1 MYNISGWQDSSF
13 SEDQVKNSLGY
24 QVLNNEGIF
33 DPKNSSTTAYANALS
48 LNMGKP
54 PNRTV
59 KTYDDSYTLDTK
71 GYAVDGE
78 GGVLRYPG
86 SPGIRSDSDYVLC
99 TFYKYLPPAQDKSA
113 VGHTKKVASTEGGLN
128 DKGENVTFE
137 KHNKNTMLDVY
148 NHMGMGDGSKSYER
162 TDEKQLML
170 YMPEDISTGYKANW
184 NGKQLS
190 AAGKRAL
197 QAAAA
202 DGIGKKLA
210 AVGDM
215 YGQMWDRFGAH
226 WSANTVRDLIA
237 SNTGDTLTDDEI
249 LSAMGGVVAN
259 PNTELLFGNIDMRTF
274 SLKWKLVP
282 RNQAEADSIK
292 GIVLAF
298 KKAMLPGTGVKQVF
312 GISQGDGVE
321 AGYISVPDLVK
332 IAFMHG
338 QEPADYL
345 PQFKMCA
352 ITQVDVNYTPDGAYA
367 IYQDGPVAA
376 TELTVNFQETK
387 LVYREEVQYY

>member
-1 MYNISGWQDSSF
+1 MNISGWQDSSF
-13 SEDQVKNSLGY
+13 DEKQIKNSLQY
-24 QVLNNEGIF
+24 QFIAGEGVF

-54 PNRTV
+54 PNVTV
-59 KTYDDSYTLDTK
+59 KTYDDSYKLDTK
-71 GYAVDGE
+71 GHAIEGE
-78 GGVLRYPG
+78 GSVLRYPA

-99 TFYKYLPPAQDKSA
+99 TFYKYLPPAKDKSA
-113 VGHTKKVASTEGGLN
+113 VGHKKTVATTEGGLN
-128 DKGENVTFE
+128 DKGENVTF
-137 KHNKNTMLDVY
+137 KKINKNSMLNVY

-197 QAAAA
+197 QAAGA
-202 DGIGKKLA
+202 DGFGKKIMA
-210 AVGDM
+210 AGDM
-215 YGQMWDRFGAH
+215 LGQMWDRFGAH
-226 WSANTVRDLIA
+226 WSAGTVRDLI
-237 SNTGDTLTDDEI
+237 SSTTGDTLSDDEL
-249 LSAMGGVVAN
+249 LSAIGGVVTN

-312 GISQGDGVE
+312 GISAGDGVE

-338 QEPADYL
+338 PEPADYL

-387 LVYREEVQYY
+387 LVYREEVQHY